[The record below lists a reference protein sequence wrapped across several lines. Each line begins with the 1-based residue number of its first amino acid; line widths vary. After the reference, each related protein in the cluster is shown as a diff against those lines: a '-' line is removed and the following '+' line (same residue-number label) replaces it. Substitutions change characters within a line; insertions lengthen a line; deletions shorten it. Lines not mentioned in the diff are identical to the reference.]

1 MLDKKKIKID
11 GFKFASAVLSLF
23 VIGFLLTCL
32 FGRKYPMLWSMSLLS
47 CVMGMQHAFDVDHI
61 SAIDNITR
69 KLINERKDPNGTGFF
84 FSLGHSLVVLLM
96 TMLLVTFMDQIR
108 KVWPNLKLIGGL
120 IGSSFAGCILVLLA
134 LINMFIMRN
143 VWKNY
148 KNSQIGISDDSY
160 KNSFIYRLFMKML
173 NWIDKDWQIVL
184 VGFLFGLG
192 FDTAS
197 QIGILAVSAMTASTG
212 VPAFAILA
220 FPILFMAGMC
230 LWDTIDGFLMSSAY
244 QWIFTDSKRKVFY
257 NLTLTGLSVFAAL
270 FSSFVNLINAGQL
283 YFKWN
288 NTFVNWIG
296 SLDFFKLGVIL
307 ICLFVVVWSTL
318 IITWR
323 HTSTSKISKD

>member
-1 MLDKKKIKID
+1 MLDKKKLKID
-11 GFKFASAVLSLF
+11 VFKYASAVLSLF
-23 VIGFLLTCL
+23 AIGFIFTCL
-32 FGRKYPMLWSMSLLS
+32 FGRKYPVLWSMSLLS

-69 KLINERKDPNGTGFF
+69 KLVNEKKDPNGTGFF

-96 TMLLVTFMDQIR
+96 TMLLVIFMDQIR
-108 KVWPNLKLIGGL
+108 NVWPNLKFIGGL

-134 LINMFIMRN
+134 LINMFIMRS

-160 KNSFIYRLFMKML
+160 KSSSIYRLFMKML
-173 NWIDKDWQIVL
+173 HWIDKDWQIVL

-212 VPAFAILA
+212 VPAYAILA

-270 FSSFVNLINAGQL
+270 FSGFINLISAGQS

-288 NTFVNWIG
+288 NSFVNWIG
-296 SLDFFKLGVIL
+296 SLDFFKLGIIL
-307 ICLFVVVWSTL
+307 ICLFVVVWFTL

-323 HTSTSKISKD
+323 HASTSKISKD